1 MSASTVTSFSISGF
15 RALADVGP
23 VPLEKPS
30 ILTGR
35 NDSGKSSVLDALAF
49 LLDPYRKVL
58 PTDFPI
64 QAEDARK
71 PDEERVIVVTG
82 VFKLNEDDQKA
93 TGLAD
98 VVIIRRSAGLESN
111 VVTDYGYEAEQQVP
125 QDVRLRNL
133 EEARRSLE
141 DLKEAAR
148 AYDVR
153 AEPPA
158 RSKQSFIDVLRPI
171 AETVPKCLG
180 WETAGSVVLERFPWF
195 LYRTGVVIPQISFRE
210 DSISKPQVIAYK
222 DGKKVSVVEQS
233 GAGRRQ
239 QIVQAIWEWEIAR
252 SCDPKPPIRLSS
264 RTTNRTCRSTTNASA
279 TS

>member
-23 VPLEKPS
+23 VPLERPS

-111 VVTDYGYEAEQQVP
+111 VVTDYAWAGKLLAASFSRDFPGSCTGQEWSYRKFHFERTVYP
-125 QDVRLRNL
+125 SLR
-133 EEARRSLE
+133 
-141 DLKEAAR
+141 
-148 AYDVR
+148 
-153 AEPPA
+153 
-158 RSKQSFIDVLRPI
+158 
-171 AETVPKCLG
+171 
-180 WETAGSVVLERFPWF
+180 
-195 LYRTGVVIPQISFRE
+195 
-210 DSISKPQVIAYK
+210 
-222 DGKKVSVVEQS
+222 
-233 GAGRRQ
+233 
-239 QIVQAIWEWEIAR
+239 
-252 SCDPKPPIRLSS
+252 
-264 RTTNRTCRSTTNASA
+264 
-279 TS
+279 

>member
-1 MSASTVTSFSISGF
+1 MSAKTVTSFSISGF
-15 RALADVGP
+15 RVLADVGP

-49 LLDPYRKVL
+49 LLDPYRNVL

-125 QDVRLRNL
+125 ASFSRDFPGSCTGQEWSYRKFHFEKTVYPSLR
-133 EEARRSLE
+133 
-141 DLKEAAR
+141 
-148 AYDVR
+148 
-153 AEPPA
+153 
-158 RSKQSFIDVLRPI
+158 
-171 AETVPKCLG
+171 
-180 WETAGSVVLERFPWF
+180 
-195 LYRTGVVIPQISFRE
+195 
-210 DSISKPQVIAYK
+210 
-222 DGKKVSVVEQS
+222 
-233 GAGRRQ
+233 
-239 QIVQAIWEWEIAR
+239 
-252 SCDPKPPIRLSS
+252 
-264 RTTNRTCRSTTNASA
+264 
-279 TS
+279 